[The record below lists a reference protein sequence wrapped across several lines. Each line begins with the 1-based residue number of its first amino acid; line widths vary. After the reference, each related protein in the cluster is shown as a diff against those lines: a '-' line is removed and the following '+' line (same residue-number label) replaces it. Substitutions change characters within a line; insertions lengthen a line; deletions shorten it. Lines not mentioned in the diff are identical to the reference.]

1 MARENII
8 SKHYKGLCLSSYCKL
23 EEHVTSADLPCSCP
37 NHQLIFKTL
46 KQQVEC
52 RYFQKQIWE
61 ASIEDSILKFW
72 VNMKGK
78 LWEEEMRIL
87 KLNRNSS
94 KWTRKEMKKPPRKEN
109 WLWPCFLPL
118 EASTGSYSHTLIFYI
133 PLYKWSSKKELL
145 PEAGG
150 NPPCASISPDSCVL
164 VWSVQLCS
172 KMDKWTTAVVGIIFC
187 QG

>member
-1 MARENII
+1 MNQCSLESATHKVSDNHLHHGWQWLAAITPTDSSTPPTMGVDTIWKWSAENFRKTDVQKPASWVSVGSPEATRVSYDVGQHLRDMARENII

-61 ASIEDSILKFW
+61 ASIEGSILKFW

-87 KLNRNSS
+87 KL
-94 KWTRKEMKKPPRKEN
+94 KK
-109 WLWPCFLPL
+109 
-118 EASTGSYSHTLIFYI
+118 
-133 PLYKWSSKKELL
+133 
-145 PEAGG
+145 
-150 NPPCASISPDSCVL
+150 
-164 VWSVQLCS
+164 
-172 KMDKWTTAVVGIIFC
+172 
-187 QG
+187 